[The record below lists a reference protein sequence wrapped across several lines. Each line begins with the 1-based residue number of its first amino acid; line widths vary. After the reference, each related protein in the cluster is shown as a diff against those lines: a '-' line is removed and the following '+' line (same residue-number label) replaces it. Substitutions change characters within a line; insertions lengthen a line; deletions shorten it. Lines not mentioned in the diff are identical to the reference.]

1 MLDPISL
8 LATATAVFNGLKKA
22 VELGRE
28 AEDVFGQLGKWA
40 GAVSDLQEWMS
51 GQENTK
57 PPLFKKLVFSKSAT
71 VEAFDAYAAQV
82 KIKEMMFIMGFR
94 PKFFWLGCLFSALVF
109 ALPMTV
115 LTIVV
120 GAFTFWRTVTD
131 CPTSA
136 TASSSATVTPC
147 YTYFAGFPN
156 NLSPR
161 TKYEVR
167 ASWNYYLLDNSG
179 KKNGK
184 GL

>member
-82 KIKEMMFIMGFR
+82 KIKEMEKTLYHWFHYGALQHLGRDGYVEFIQMWRRIKEQREKMIYEQIRRRKKFIKNTSDAALIAVVVGLGCIIMFHIIMFIVDR
-94 PKFFWLGCLFSALVF
+94 WPK
-109 ALPMTV
+109 
-115 LTIVV
+115 
-120 GAFTFWRTVTD
+120 
-131 CPTSA
+131 
-136 TASSSATVTPC
+136 
-147 YTYFAGFPN
+147 
-156 NLSPR
+156 
-161 TKYEVR
+161 
-167 ASWNYYLLDNSG
+167 
-179 KKNGK
+179 
-184 GL
+184 

>member
-22 VELGRE
+22 VEMGRE

-82 KIKEMMFIMGFR
+82 KIREMEKTLYNWFHYGALQHLGRDGYVEFIQMRRRIKEQREKMVYEQIRRRKKFIKNTSDAIFISVVVG
-94 PKFFWLGCLFSALVF
+94 LGCIIMFH
-109 ALPMTV
+109 
-115 LTIVV
+115 IVKFMV
-120 GAFTFWRTVTD
+120 DRW
-131 CPTSA
+131 P
-136 TASSSATVTPC
+136 
-147 YTYFAGFPN
+147 
-156 NLSPR
+156 
-161 TKYEVR
+161 K
-167 ASWNYYLLDNSG
+167 
-179 KKNGK
+179 
-184 GL
+184 

>member
-82 KIKEMMFIMGFR
+82 KIKEMEKTLYHWFHYGALQHLGRDGYVEFIQMRRRIKEQREKMIYEQIRRRKRFIKNTSDAIFISVVIGTGAIILFHIVMFIVDR
-94 PKFFWLGCLFSALVF
+94 WPK
-109 ALPMTV
+109 
-115 LTIVV
+115 
-120 GAFTFWRTVTD
+120 
-131 CPTSA
+131 
-136 TASSSATVTPC
+136 
-147 YTYFAGFPN
+147 
-156 NLSPR
+156 
-161 TKYEVR
+161 
-167 ASWNYYLLDNSG
+167 
-179 KKNGK
+179 
-184 GL
+184 